1 MSKQQKVRFY
11 AELKGRVFELRL
23 LRKFEDACKR
33 CAIKSKKFGCEKQKV
48 VPCDDIYFDL
58 DEIHGG
64 NYKIVE
70 LRNSSVRRLRKIV
83 NAAFVSRGLFCGK
96 GEKR

>member
-11 AELKGRVFELRL
+11 AEWKGRVFELRP
-23 LRKFEDACKR
+23 LRKYEDACKR
-33 CAIKSKKFGCEKQKV
+33 CAIKSKEYGCEKQRT

-58 DEIHGG
+58 DEIHDG

-70 LRNSSVRRLRKIV
+70 LRDSSVRRLRKFV
-83 NAAFVSRGLFCGK
+83 NAAFVARGLSHVKGGK
-96 GEKR
+96 R